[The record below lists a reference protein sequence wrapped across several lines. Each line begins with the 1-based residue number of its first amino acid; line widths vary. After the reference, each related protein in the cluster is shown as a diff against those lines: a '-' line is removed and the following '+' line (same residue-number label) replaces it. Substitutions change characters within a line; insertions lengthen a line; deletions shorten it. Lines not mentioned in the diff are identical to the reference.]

1 MNSIDTGRILADG
14 ALYSAVLG
22 VLIVASLAYNARLWM
37 QDFPQA
43 IRDAIPPLSGTERR
57 QRAIFGLVFMVVTFG
72 LPLWLSGRLEAQYGG
87 TVPFTHMYLYMLGV
101 LLLFNLFDAV
111 VLDVLLIA
119 ILQPGFVRL
128 PGAEAV
134 ANAALRDPRWHLTAF
149 LKGVVICT
157 VGAAL
162 LAGIATLL

>member
-1 MNSIDTGRILADG
+1 MNGINMGRIMADG

-22 VLIVASLAYNARLWM
+22 VLIVGSLAYNARLWM

-43 IRDAIPPLSGTERR
+43 IRDAIPPLNRTEKR
-57 QRAIFGLVFMVVTFG
+57 QRIVLGVVFMAAILG

-87 TVPFTHMYLYMLGV
+87 AVPFGDMYLYMLGV